1 MDGKQEGDGFAKF
14 DFLNPVCRGILSGKT
29 TKRGGKMITHS
40 FDPDSP
46 AIISPRNFYGEA
58 RQLCDVCII
67 TFSHVIFSH
76 VLETFPNEQV
86 AEIHACNGITPI
98 YLLTINNRKIGF
110 YLSHIGAAGAGTD
123 VIECNHMTG
132 ATKFVMF
139 GSAGNL
145 NKEMTA
151 GKYVVPSEAY
161 RDEGMSYHY
170 AAPADYI
177 EVPGSA
183 LVSQVFEELK
193 VPYVKGRA
201 WTTDAL
207 YRETKNQTAQRQQE
221 GCLAVEM
228 ELAGVQAVCD
238 FHGLSLYDYLITGDV
253 LDAEEYTAEGLR
265 EANHTLKHFYLA
277 LEIARKL
284 I

>member
-1 MDGKQEGDGFAKF
+1 
-14 DFLNPVCRGILSGKT
+14 
-29 TKRGGKMITHS
+29 MIIHS

-46 AIISPRNFYGEA
+46 AIISPGDFYGEA
-58 RQLCDVCII
+58 QHLCDVCII

-76 VLETFPNEQV
+76 VLETFPHEQV
-86 AEIHACNGITPI
+86 AAIHACNGITPI
-98 YLLTINNRKIGF
+98 YLLTVNDRKIGF
-110 YLSHIGAAGAGTD
+110 YLTHVGAAGAGTD
-123 VIECNHMTG
+123 VIECHHMTG

-145 NKEMTA
+145 NKEATA

-177 EVPGSA
+177 SIPGA
-183 LVSQVFEELK
+183 ELVSQVFEELK
-193 VPYVKGRA
+193 QPYVQGRV

-207 YRETKNQTAQRQQE
+207 YRETKNQTALRQQE
-221 GCLAVEM
+221 GCLAVDM
-228 ELAGVQAVCD
+228 ELAGVQAVCS
-238 FHGLSLYDYLITGDV
+238 FHGFSLYNYLITGDV
-253 LDAEEYTAEGLR
+253 LDAEEYTAEGLW

-277 LEIARKL
+277 LEIAQKL
-284 I
+284 L